1 MTLMRTGGL
10 AALLCA
16 ATYMAGFALLL
27 TVLAPLGFGTSQ
39 IDASAVVSF
48 IDARPAVLMVWNGLI
63 YVLNALALAVLVVA
77 LAQVLGRAVPGWAA
91 VTQALG
97 LIWSALVLGAGM
109 IANVAVERAALLYP
123 ADPHGAAEL
132 WATLHAVELGLGGGN
147 EIAGGVWIAC
157 VSIAGAIGQV
167 LSRPIAALG
176 VLTGLGG
183 LATVVPALGDAAGAL
198 FGLGA
203 IAWFLAI
210 GATLLWRAEAV

>member
-1 MTLMRTGGL
+1 MTLMRIGGL

-109 IANVAVERAALLYP
+109 IANVAVERAARF
-123 ADPHGAAEL
+123 
-132 WATLHAVELGLGGGN
+132 W
-147 EIAGGVWIAC
+147 
-157 VSIAGAIGQV
+157 
-167 LSRPIAALG
+167 LSTA
-176 VLTGLGG
+176 
-183 LATVVPALGDAAGAL
+183 
-198 FGLGA
+198 
-203 IAWFLAI
+203 
-210 GATLLWRAEAV
+210 